1 MNLRTTKLITA
12 VASVALLVFALACVA
27 QAQSGRRAP
36 RPQEIAP
43 VPTPTPAPEPKKHDT
58 DVTQKI
64 NLLVLADS
72 FSAGQSSMS
81 DSIVQGAFMQRL
93 HESGSLVIDT
103 DSSRTTRGGAQ
114 KRAKEE
120 KDRFVV
126 WMTLRYNG
134 GMGAEP
140 IGIRARPEN
149 YSIEF
154 AVYDPVTG
162 RTRAGGTVYMRA
174 GYGTIGGVA
183 VGAPSC
189 YPATYASELEFIYG
203 AIDAANRVMKS
214 LDLPLPPLC
223 GR

>member
-1 MNLRTTKLITA
+1 MNLRTIKLITA
-12 VASVALLVFALACVA
+12 AASVALFVFALGFVA
-27 QAQSGRRAP
+27 RAQSGRRAP
-36 RPQEIAP
+36 RTQEIAP
-43 VPTPTPAPEPKKHDT
+43 VPTPTPAPTPKKHDE

-64 NLLVLADS
+64 NLLVLADN

-81 DSIVQGAFMQRL
+81 DRIVQDAFMQRL
-93 HESGSLVIDT
+93 HESGSLIVAA
-103 DSSRTTRGGAQ
+103 DSTRTTRSGAQ

-120 KDRFVV
+120 KDQFVV

-140 IGIRARPEN
+140 IGIRARPQD

-162 RTRAGGTVYMRA
+162 RARANGTVFMRA

-189 YPATYASELEFIYG
+189 YPTTYASDLEFIYG
-203 AIDAANRVMKS
+203 AIDAANRVMRS

-223 GR
+223 GK